1 MSVSYTCLNVA
12 VATAV
17 AATAAVT
24 VATVAIDCS
33 LERVPRQR
41 QRHVACNR
49 LKILSTRRRTEVA
62 AALMQAML
70 PALQLQLRLLLLLL
84 FLLSLLLVLLLV
96 LSRCSVAAAAVAA
109 ALRAAWSAWR
119 MPSCSSRQTG
129 TLRDSDLETCEDV
142 LVPRAALLLGTPLE
156 TEWET
161 PV

>member
-33 LERVPRQR
+33 LECVPRQR
-41 QRHVACNR
+41 QRHVACSR
-49 LKILSTRRRTEVA
+49 LRILSTRRRTEVA

-70 PALQLQLRLLLLLL
+70 PALQLPLLLLLL
-84 FLLSLLLVLLLV
+84 LLLSLLLVL

>member
-12 VATAV
+12 VASAVAAV

-24 VATVAIDCS
+24 VATVATDCS

-49 LKILSTRRRTEVA
+49 LRILSTRRRTEVA
-62 AALMQAML
+62 AALMQTR
-70 PALQLQLRLLLLLL
+70 LQLPLLLPLLLLLR
-84 FLLSLLLVLLLV
+84 LLSLLLVLLLA

-119 MPSCSSRQTG
+119 MPSCNSRQTG

-156 TEWET
+156 TE
-161 PV
+161 

>member
-49 LKILSTRRRTEVA
+49 LRILSTRRRTEVA
-62 AALMQAML
+62 AALMQAMP
-70 PALQLQLRLLLLLL
+70 PALQLQLQLPLLLLLV

-156 TEWET
+156 TE
-161 PV
+161 

>member
-12 VATAV
+12 VASAVAAV

-24 VATVAIDCS
+24 LATVATDCS

-49 LKILSTRRRTEVA
+49 LRILSTRRRTEVA
-62 AALMQAML
+62 AALMQTR
-70 PALQLQLRLLLLLL
+70 LQLPLLLPLLLLLL
-84 FLLSLLLVLLLV
+84 RLLSPLLVLLLLA

-156 TEWET
+156 TE
-161 PV
+161 

>member
-12 VATAV
+12 AV

-24 VATVAIDCS
+24 VATVATDCS

-41 QRHVACNR
+41 QRHVACSR
-49 LKILSTRRRTEVA
+49 LRILSTRRRTEVA
-62 AALMQAML
+62 AAWMKAML
-70 PALQLQLRLLLLLL
+70 PALQGQLPLLLLL
-84 FLLSLLLVLLLV
+84 SPLLVLLLLA

-156 TEWET
+156 TE
-161 PV
+161 

>member
-41 QRHVACNR
+41 QRHVAWNR
-49 LKILSTRRRTEVA
+49 LRILSTRRRTEVA
-62 AALMQAML
+62 AALMQAMP
-70 PALQLQLRLLLLLL
+70 PALQLQLPLLLLLL

-156 TEWET
+156 TE
-161 PV
+161 